1 MDVVRS
7 QVNAVPM
14 GGHFP
19 SSGIGKAIFPA
30 HSPGIAQAWVQSK
43 GVLALHPSKGVR
55 IRAPRSASAGS
66 SGTAVVA
73 RKLALLLLSA
83 VTHSSGDL
91 LSAG

>member
-19 SSGIGKAIFPA
+19 FSGIGKAIFPA
-30 HSPGIAQAWVQSK
+30 HSPSIAQAWVQSK
-43 GVLALHPSKGVR
+43 GVAM
-55 IRAPRSASAGS
+55 
-66 SGTAVVA
+66 VA